1 MIFDALCPHC
11 SERDIVPVSQIGEII
26 RCKKCERKY
35 PICAK
40 AGTVTDAL
48 LAKISDQISQYHNE
62 NDEFNKAA
70 LTILEKIQFWVFF
83 MGTVT
88 PGPAH
93 QILAFANTFSRYFG
107 SSAHSNRLFF
117 RPRLFVFS

>member
-1 MIFDALCPHC
+1 MKHTLFALAAILASVDVVSAAEKQPN
-11 SERDIVPVSQIGEII
+11 IVVIKTDDQAEWSLGCYGNKESKSPAIDKLASQGA
-26 RCKKCERKY
+26 RFQN
-35 PICAK
+35 AF
-40 AGTVTDAL
+40 V
-48 LAKISDQISQYHNE
+48 
-62 NDEFNKAA
+62 
-70 LTILEKIQFWVFF
+70 
-83 MGTVT
+83 VT